1 MNRISKTEA
10 APMLGLSP
18 RALVDAAR
26 LGRIPGAARI
36 GRDWTFDPT
45 KLKGLVERKES
56 EACES
61 PRAVAIGVVPSFGE
75 RRLSVASATDG
86 LYGRTI
92 SSLRSSG
99 TRPKKAA

>member
-1 MNRISKTEA
+1 MNRISKTVA

-45 KLKGLVERKES
+45 KLRSLVERKES

-61 PRAVAIGVVPSFGE
+61 HHTAAIGVVPSFGA
-75 RRLSVASATDG
+75 RKLSVASATV
-86 LYGRTI
+86 GRYALTTQ
-92 SSLRSSG
+92 SLRNGG
-99 TRPKKAA
+99 TKLKPAA